1 MVIWIYLLFYFSE
14 SLMATFMI
22 CNMIGLSSTITNPIL
37 YGYLNQNIQEVLM
50 QSVFDLTD
58 KFVEY
63 MNGFNVSF

>member
-1 MVIWIYLLFYFSE
+1 MT
-14 SLMATFMI
+14 TFMI

-50 QSVFDLTD
+50 QSVLDFAD

-63 MNGFNVSF
+63 KNGFNVSF

>member
-1 MVIWIYLLFYFSE
+1 MFYFSE
-14 SLMATFMI
+14 SLMTTFMI
-22 CNMIGLSSTITNPIL
+22 CNMIGLSSTITNPIM

-50 QSVFDLTD
+50 QSVLDVAD

>member
-1 MVIWIYLLFYFSE
+1 
-14 SLMATFMI
+14 MATFMI
-22 CNMIGLSSTITNPIL
+22 CNIIGLSSTITNPIL

-50 QSVFDLTD
+50 QSVLDVAD